1 MSNYVFWTGI
11 ASMVIIIFAGNILRA
26 CKWFT
31 AAIITPLLFVIVG
44 SLFFIF
50 VLFKEDLTTIL
61 SSIGLTQLSAS
72 VFHGAVVILLSKST
86 KYALFD
92 PTKEMSYI
100 PLDEEMKVKG
110 KAVVEVVGGR
120 MGKGGGA
127 WINAGLLSIISGS
140 TFFTIVPYTF
150 SIFIIVCL
158 SWLLIVKL
166 LSNEIEAISDDSSQ
180 KNTPSSA
187 S

>member
-1 MSNYVFWTGI
+1 VVLI
-11 ASMVIIIFAGNILRA
+11 A
-26 CKWFT
+26 
-31 AAIITPLLFVIVG
+31 
-44 SLFFIF
+44 
-50 VLFKEDLTTIL
+50 
-61 SSIGLTQLSAS
+61 
-72 VFHGAVVILLSKST
+72 KST

-100 PLDEEMKVKG
+100 PLDEDMKVKG

-127 WINAGLLSIISGS
+127 WINSGLLSIIPGA

-150 SIFIIVCL
+150 SIFVVICI
-158 SWLLIVKL
+158 SWLVVVKL
-166 LSNEIEAISDDSSQ
+166 LSKKIEAVSEDSSQ
-180 KNTPSSA
+180 KTTPAPA